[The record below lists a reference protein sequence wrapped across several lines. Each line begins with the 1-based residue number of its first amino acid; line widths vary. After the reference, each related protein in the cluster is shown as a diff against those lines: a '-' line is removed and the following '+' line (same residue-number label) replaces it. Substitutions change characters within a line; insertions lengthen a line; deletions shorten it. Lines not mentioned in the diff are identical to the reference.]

1 MLKKQHT
8 LFILLFILSLAKGQ
22 VVKRNLLSANSIFYK
37 QRVYVYG
44 YEETKS
50 ELKFRCFSYTTKLE
64 LKDSTDFSLGKHTPA
79 DFVEI
84 SADTLHHVLNFYF
97 QLANQKNVVT
107 LLRLNDTLAK
117 ICSTEN
123 YDANHINSLSAFD
136 DEKYYYSNNLYLIK
150 NVKTDTAGKQ
160 FYLSKYQ
167 IQSMNKPFE
176 YDFKWQFAFD
186 RQYIHRA
193 SVLYADSLHV
203 IVYAHVNDGPKK
215 GQWILR
221 INANTGELV
230 KGTKLNGKIDQRH
243 YLVSNF
249 IYHKKTRSIDL
260 IGSIYGSEMLDFT
273 KKSSNFLNL
282 SKRNTLFFISIDS
295 TGEIKTKTEKLIAL
309 PIQTNTGKSV
319 ISSHLKIREFK
330 KVNDTDY
337 DVWADMYELTNATT
351 LSFYSSWHITIKPDD
366 VDYAITPDNFFVT
379 TKALPKLINPSEGDT
394 YGKFIMKDI
403 SEYDKFK
410 YKPLLSPVVIKTGID
425 DLQNSYYIL
434 KKTEITQSTKTYHY
448 VFMGKK
454 GLESKAFLKS
464 EQGQKAQVYFLKGLN
479 YLSFTTNSANS
490 EFTLKPNNL

>member
-1 MLKKQHT
+1 M
-8 LFILLFILSLAKGQ
+8 
-22 VVKRNLLSANSIFYK
+22 
-37 QRVYVYG
+37 YG
-44 YEETKS
+44 YEQTKN
-50 ELKFRCFSYTTKLE
+50 ELKFRCFSYTTQLE
-64 LKDSTDFSLGKHTPA
+64 LKDSADFSLGKHTPA

-84 SADTLHHVLNFYF
+84 STDTLHNVLNFYF
-97 QLANQKNVVT
+97 QLANQKNMVT
-107 LLRLNDTLAK
+107 LLRLNDTLSK
-117 ICSTEN
+117 ICSAEN

-193 SVLYADSLHV
+193 SVLHADSLNV
-203 IVYAHVNDGPKK
+203 IVYAHVNDGLKK

-221 INANTGELV
+221 INAQTGDLI
-230 KGTKLNGKIDQRH
+230 KGTKLNGKIDQRL

-260 IGSIYGSEMLDFT
+260 IGSIYGAEMLDFT
-273 KKSSNFLNL
+273 KKTCNFLNL
-282 SKRNTLFFISIDS
+282 SKRNSLFFISIDS
-295 TGEIKTKTEKLIAL
+295 AGEIKTKTEKLIAL
-309 PIQTNTGKSV
+309 PLQTNTGKSV

-337 DVWADMYELTNATT
+337 DVWADMYELTTPTT
-351 LSFYSSWHITIKPDD
+351 LSYFSSWHITIKPDD
-366 VDYAITPDNFFVT
+366 VDYAITPDKFFVS
-379 TKALPKLINPSEGDT
+379 TKGLPKLINPNEGDT
-394 YGKFIMKDI
+394 YGKFIMKDM

-410 YKPLLSPVVIKTGID
+410 YKPLLNPVVVKTGTD
-425 DLQNSYYIL
+425 DLQNPYYIL
-434 KKTEITQSTKTYHY
+434 KKTEITRATKTYY
-448 VFMGKK
+448 KVFIGKK
-454 GLESKAFLKS
+454 GLESKAFLNA
-464 EQGQKAQVYFLKGLN
+464 EQGQKAQVYFLKGLS

-490 EFTLKPNNL
+490 EYSLKVDTL